1 MVLQLTVKNKFKSN
15 KTGYEYYTIVDDFA
29 NEASIKC
36 AYICDELK
44 PGDRCLFK
52 VSAGCYN
59 GRGYL
64 IFNFLHVLNRA
75 AQAD

>member
-1 MVLQLTVKNKFKSN
+1 MVLQLTVKNKYKSN
-15 KTGYEYYTIVDDFA
+15 KTGYEYYTIVDDYA

-52 VSAGCYN
+52 ISAGCFD
-59 GRGYL
+59 GHGYL
-64 IFNFLHVLNRA
+64 IYNFLHVLKRA
-75 AQAD
+75 EQAN